1 VRGRLVA
8 VVLCGA
14 MVMEPISGARAVT
27 CAAPVGST
35 RSFAG
40 VSGRARLLWIS
51 GRLDADAAKAR
62 RWARWWGGGI
72 GAAGV
77 ASLAAVPFV
86 SAEDRVDWY
95 AGAATAAVG
104 VIPFVFSPLDVT
116 RAAPELRAAI
126 ASGPS
131 DDDPRFCAVLADA
144 EGRLRESAANE
155 RWNRGWWIHAGN
167 IAFNTAVLLFLGL
180 GYGHWTSGVVNGVAG
195 AAAGEAIIFTQ
206 PTGAI
211 DAAAAYERGEL
222 TWPPLR
228 APRPALGFA
237 QAFAF

>member
-8 VVLCGA
+8 VVLCVA
-14 MVMEPISGARAVT
+14 ALAPISRARAVT

-40 VSGRARLLWIS
+40 GSGRERLLWIS

-62 RWARWWGGGI
+62 RWTRWWGWGI

-77 ASLAAVPFV
+77 ASLAVVPFV
-86 SAEDRVDWY
+86 SADNRVDWY
-95 AGAATAAVG
+95 ASAATAAVG
-104 VIPFVFSPLDVT
+104 VIPFVVSPLDVT
-116 RAAPELRAAI
+116 RNAPELRAAI
-126 ASGPS
+126 AAVPS
-131 DDDPRFCAVLADA
+131 DDDPRFCAVLSDA
-144 EGRLRESAANE
+144 EGLLRESAANE

-167 IAFNTAVLLFLGL
+167 IAFNTGVLLFLGL
-180 GYGHWTSGVVNGVAG
+180 GYGHWTSGIINGVAG
-195 AAAGEAIIFTQ
+195 AAVGEGIIYTQ

-222 TWPPLR
+222 TSPPLR